1 MIACRPETMSIL
13 PFALVCG
20 CGGTSRNCTPAPA
33 TIRAGSFSR
42 TGKPAAQKHEILI
55 ARDQW
60 NLGSVWQGPRHLYR
74 GGLTSAC
81 FPSVSAL
88 RREYGRGPFTQPS
101 VGVILGGG
109 FSSRSHCRP
118 VAQRH
123 GITAAKLQGIR
134 VAGLQCDKWAAT
146 RRRVVNE
153 KRILFGLTRQS

>member
-118 VAQRH
+118 RCPKALNYCCNVTGHCATSKKTCRSC
-123 GITAAKLQGIR
+123 GVG
-134 VAGLQCDKWAAT
+134 GLCRRAT
-146 RRRVVNE
+146 QL
-153 KRILFGLTRQS
+153 I